1 MNRRE
6 FLYGTTALT
15 LPVMAGC
22 DNSDEPLQALIQTI
36 LLAHLVQN
44 QLQRR

>member
-6 FLYGTTALT
+6 FLYGTQLL

-22 DNSDEPLQALIQTI
+22 DNSDEPIQALIQI
-36 LLAHLVQN
+36 SC
-44 QLQRR
+44 